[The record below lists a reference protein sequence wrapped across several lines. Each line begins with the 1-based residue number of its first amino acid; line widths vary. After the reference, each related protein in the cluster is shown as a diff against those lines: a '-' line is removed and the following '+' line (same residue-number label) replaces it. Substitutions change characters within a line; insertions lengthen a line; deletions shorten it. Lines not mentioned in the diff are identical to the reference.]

1 MIKKGMRKCDSMLHL
16 NGIRKTYK
24 TGNFEQVALD
34 NVDLKFQKSEF
45 VAILGTSGS
54 GKTTC
59 LNVLGGLDRYDEGDL
74 IINGKSTKD
83 FNDSDWDAYR
93 NNSVGFVFQSYNLI
107 PHLNLIDNVEM
118 GMTLSG
124 LNFREKRAKT
134 LAVLERVGL
143 SDHIYKKPNQLSG
156 GQMQRV
162 AIARA
167 LANDPD
173 IILADEPTGALDTK
187 TSAQIMALIKE
198 ISKDKLVIMVT
209 HNPELAEEYA
219 DRLIRFQDGRVIDDS
234 SRNIPTPDVILTD
247 TPTTNLSSKTNE
259 QLIGILK
266 HVVDNE
272 RGQLLV
278 RVTKNPNSPDDET
291 DRFIHYNDGQIYEL
305 TSKNRSNDQSSTG
318 YNLIHTSMNF
328 FTALNLSR
336 KNISMKLWRTALV
349 AFASSIGII
358 GIALIL
364 SLSNG
369 FQYQIDQFQ
378 VNALSEFPLIIAQTE
393 MTIIELGQVLQ
404 VPEEDDPLTEMRFAD
419 TEGVYIIDSEEENR
433 EHVNIFTNEFL
444 EHLDE
449 IDSEHLT
456 NIGFTRLVTMNILRE
471 IEDDEFVQFTLGGEG
486 SAIADVASGL
496 AGARL
501 SAFPGA
507 SDGDEESFL
516 EQNFNL
522 LAGEFP
528 VDETEIVLVVDIY
541 NRVDDV
547 ILERLGFDT
556 DGLER
561 IDFDEII
568 GTEFRLI
575 TNNDFYVETEQG
587 NFLPNNDLE
596 EMYNSEDSIVLTLT
610 GVIRRPD
617 DLSFSMLAPGLA
629 YSDSLAQRV
638 IEIEMESD
646 IVTAQKDAD
655 YHVMTLGAMTDAE
668 RNAFIAS
675 LGGEETPMMIFL
687 YPSSFEGQDA
697 IIAHL
702 EYFNANQDEA
712 YRIAYTDLASTMTD
726 LTRGIMD
733 GVTMTLIAF
742 SALSLVISVI
752 MVGIITYISVIE
764 RTKEIGVLRAL
775 GARKKDISRVF
786 NAETFIIGVCSGI
799 LAITIA
805 YGLTLP
811 INRIVEEATELV
823 NVADLNPFHAG
834 ILVMVSL
841 ALTLLGGMLPAN
853 MAARKNPVEALRAD

>member
-1 MIKKGMRKCDSMLHL
+1 MLQL
-16 NGIRKTYK
+16 NGIKKTYK
-24 TGNFEQVALD
+24 TENFEQVALD
-34 NVDLKFQKSEF
+34 DIHLKFRKNEF

-59 LNVLGGLDRYDEGDL
+59 LNILGGLDRYDEGDL
-74 IINGKSTKD
+74 IINGKSTKA
-83 FNDSDWDAYR
+83 FNDRDWDAYR

-124 LNFREKRAKT
+124 LSFKEKRGKT
-134 LAVLERVGL
+134 LEVLERVGL
-143 SDHIYKKPNQLSG
+143 KDHIYKKPNQLSG

-187 TSAQIMALIKE
+187 TSAQIMTLIKE
-198 ISKDKLVIMVT
+198 ISEDKLVIMVT
-209 HNPELAEEYA
+209 HDPDLAESYA
-219 DRLIRFQDGRVIDDS
+219 DRLIRFQDGRVVSDS
-234 SRNIPTPDVILTD
+234 NPLQKTPDIILVD
-247 TPTTNLSSKTNE
+247 TPKTNLTTKTNDQIIRIAAE
-259 QLIGILK
+259 VADEK
-266 HVVDNE
+266 TDK
-272 RGQLLV
+272 LLV
-278 RVTKNPNSPDDET
+278 RVTKNPSVSEHAE
-291 DRFIHYNDGQIYEL
+291 DRLIHFDNGLIYEDSRL
-305 TSKNRSNDQSSTG
+305 DEANEQYSLK
-318 YNLIHTSMNF
+318 HTSMSF

-336 KNISMKLWRTALV
+336 KNITMKLWRTALV

-419 TEGVYIIDSEEENR
+419 TDGVYIIDSEEENR
-433 EHVNIFTNEFL
+433 EHANIFTSEFL
-444 EHLDE
+444 EHLNE

-471 IEDDEFVQFTLGGEG
+471 VEDDEFIQFTLGGEG

-501 SAFPGA
+501 SSFPGTP
-507 SDGDEESFL
+507 DGDAESFL

-522 LAGEFP
+522 LAGAFP

-547 ILERLGFDT
+547 ILERLGFDIN
-556 DGLER
+556 GLER
-561 IDFDEII
+561 IDFNEIV

-575 TNNDFYVETEQG
+575 TNNDFYLQTEHG
-587 NFLPNNDLE
+587 NFLPNNDFE
-596 EMYNSEDSIVLTLT
+596 AMYQSENNIVLTLT
-610 GVIRRPD
+610 GVVRRPD

-629 YSDSLAQRV
+629 YSDALAQRI

-655 YHVMTLGAMTDAE
+655 YHVMTLGTLTDAE
-668 RNAFIAS
+668 RSAFIAS

-697 IIAHL
+697 IIAHI
-702 EYFNANQDEA
+702 EYFNASQDDDA

-742 SALSLVISVI
+742 SALSLIISVI

-834 ILVMVSL
+834 ILMVVSL

-853 MAARKNPVEALRAD
+853 MAARKNPVEALRAE